1 MRQAEIEDVFAS
13 LGPVTVKRMFGGR
26 GVFHQ
31 SLMVAVELGGE
42 LLLKTDKVTA
52 PQFEAAGAT
61 RWTYQ
66 RKSGK
71 TIPTSYWTV
80 PADAFDDPDI
90 MAHWVRLA
98 FAAALRARENGQV

>member
-1 MRQAEIEDVFAS
+1 MRQDEIEELFAA
-13 LGPVTVKRMFGGR
+13 LGPVTVKRMFGGK

-31 SLMVAVELGGE
+31 GVIVGIDLGGE
-42 LLLKTDKVTA
+42 LMLKTDALTA
-52 PQFEAAGAT
+52 PAFEAAGAK

-71 TIPTSYWTV
+71 IIPMSYWTL

-98 FAAALRARENGQV
+98 YAAALRARQG